1 MEQDSAMRS
10 DKLAQVQLVMYTR
23 GYCHLCDDMQQA
35 LVPLVAQYDTGL
47 VLVDID
53 ADAEAQS
60 LALYDELVPVL
71 VARLADGSEQQ
82 ICHYF
87 LDVVRLTA
95 FLSAP
100 VI

>member
-1 MEQDSAMRS
+1 MKESQALSKAEPMP
-10 DKLAQVQLVMYTR
+10 VQLVMYTR
-23 GYCHLCDDMQQA
+23 SYCHLCDDMQQA
-35 LVPLVAQYDTGL
+35 LAPLVAQHDIDL
-47 VLVDID
+47 VLVDVD
-53 ADAEAQS
+53 ADPHS

-95 FLSAP
+95 FLSEQST
-100 VI
+100 